1 MNKRVGIGIVA
12 AAAALA
18 ATAVAVVPGIAS
30 GSSGTQADLHPAVLG
45 QGLQLVAHLS
55 GASEFP
61 PPSTL
66 SKGTGTAV
74 ITIDPNSNQICWFIA
89 VSGLEEVP
97 VLAHIHE
104 GAFNV
109 AGPVRVNLFPP
120 LPPQNGTSTGCVTD
134 PVFAPL
140 IAANPAGFY
149 VNVHALP
156 TWPAGA
162 IRGQLS
168 ASPQAT
174 VFLPVPARAYDSR
187 LAGGKLQAG
196 ETRIIPLSSGKDING
211 ALLSAVP
218 PGATSAIVNLTITDT
233 EGAGFVKMYSA
244 GIPEPATSSIN
255 WSESNQNLA
264 VSTPVAVD
272 TTANVKITGGVNATN
287 VVIDVIGFMF

>member
-30 GSSGTQADLHPAVLG
+30 GSSGTKSDLHPSVLG

-55 GASEFP
+55 SASEIP

-74 ITIDPNSNQICWFIA
+74 ITIEPNTSQICWFIA
-89 VSGLEEVP
+89 VSGLEEAP
-97 VLAHIHE
+97 ILAHIHQ
-104 GAFNV
+104 
-109 AGPVRVNLFPP
+109 GPVTSFGPVVVNLFPP

-134 PVFAPL
+134 TTNAPL

-149 VNVHALP
+149 VNVHTLP
-156 TWPAGA
+156 SWPAGA
-162 IRGQLS
+162 IRGQLT

-174 VFLPVPARAYDSR
+174 VFLPTPARAYDSR
-187 LAGGKLQAG
+187 VAGGKLQAG
-196 ETRIIPLSSGKDING
+196 ETRIIPLATGKDASG
-211 ALLSAVP
+211 ALLAAVP
-218 PGATSAIVNLTITDT
+218 PGATTAIVNLTITDT
-233 EGAGFVKMYSA
+233 EAAGFVKMYSA
-244 GIPEPATSSIN
+244 AIPEPATSSIN
-255 WSESNQNLA
+255 WSQTDQNLA

-272 TTANVKITGGVNATN
+272 ATANVKITGGVNATN
-287 VVIDVIGFMF
+287 VVIDVIGFTF

>member
-1 MNKRVGIGIVA
+1 MNKRVGVAIVA

-30 GSSGTQADLHPAVLG
+30 GSSGAQADLHPAVLG
-45 QGLQLVAHLS
+45 QGLQLAAHLS

-61 PPSTL
+61 PPPTL
-66 SKGTGTAV
+66 SKGAGTAV
-74 ITIDPNSNQICWFIA
+74 ITIDPNSNQICWIIA

-134 PVFAPL
+134 AINAPL
-140 IAANPAGFY
+140 IAANPGNFY
-149 VNVHALP
+149 VNVHTLP
-156 TWPAGA
+156 SWPAGA
-162 IRGQLS
+162 VRGQLS

-187 LAGGKLQAG
+187 LAAGKLQPG
-196 ETRIIPLSSGKDING
+196 ETRIIPLATGKDTSG
-211 ALLSAVP
+211 ALLPAVP
-218 PGATSAIVNLTITDT
+218 AGATAAIVNLTITNT

-244 GIPEPATSSIN
+244 AIPEPATSSIN
-255 WSESNQNLA
+255 WSESDQNLA

-272 TTANVKITGGVNATN
+272 ATANVKVTGGVNPTN
-287 VVIDVIGFMF
+287 FVIDVIGFTF

>member
-30 GSSGTQADLHPAVLG
+30 GGSGTKADLHPDVLG
-45 QGLQLVAHLS
+45 QGLQLVAHLTS
-55 GASEFP
+55 ASEFP

-66 SKGTGTAV
+66 SKGTGTAI
-74 ITIDPNSNQICWFIA
+74 ITIDPNTNQICWNIA
-89 VSGLEEVP
+89 VSGLEEAP
-97 VLAHIHE
+97 ILAHIHE

-134 PVFAPL
+134 ATFAPL

-149 VNVHALP
+149 VNVHTLP
-156 TWPAGA
+156 SWPAGA
-162 IRGQLS
+162 IRGQLA

-187 LAGGKLQAG
+187 TAGGKLEAG
-196 ETRIIPLSSGKDING
+196 ETRIIPLATGKDSNG
-211 ALLSAVP
+211 TLLPAVP
-218 PGATSAIVNLTITDT
+218 AGATAAIVNLTITDT

-244 GIPEPATSSIN
+244 AIPEPATSSIN

-264 VSTPVAVD
+264 VSTPVGVD
-272 TTANVKITGGVNATN
+272 ATANVKITGGVNATN
-287 VVIDVIGFMF
+287 VVIDVIGYTF